1 MRFGVRTFSGIL
13 MVFSVQESWA
23 TWSWD
28 PTPPIAT
35 MVSPNMA
42 SCEIPDR
49 TKLWRFFGGNSSI
62 IWGFS
67 MIFPAMT
74 GRNCPK
80 YPIRAAVNRG
90 HPEIVFR
97 SQSPAGSPKY
107 SILCAFDLEGLV
119 GGRHQRYFYY
129 RKTWNYRS
137 VFITSIVFH
146 CCSVIFQSVQPDF
159 GLPKLE
165 LAVFQDFPSSHG
177 LVETGKV
184 GAGHDTLC
192 TATTRLP
199 SFNGHFS
206 YLNWSYCTI

>member
-1 MRFGVRTFSGIL
+1 MENHRL
-13 MVFSVQESWA
+13 
-23 TWSWD
+23 
-28 PTPPIAT
+28 
-35 MVSPNMA
+35 
-42 SCEIPDR
+42 
-49 TKLWRFFGGNSSI
+49 

-146 CCSVIFQSVQPDF
+146 SCSVIFQSVQPDF

-177 LVETGKV
+177 LVETWEGWRGTWYPCMEFFICV
-184 GAGHDTLC
+184 LQRQGFLVSMAIS
-192 TATTRLP
+192 AT
-199 SFNGHFS
+199 
-206 YLNWSYCTI
+206 

>member
-1 MRFGVRTFSGIL
+1 
-13 MVFSVQESWA
+13 MVFSFQESWA

-28 PTPPIAT
+28 PTPPPIAT

-49 TKLWRFFGGNSSI
+49 IKLWMFFGGKSSI
-62 IWGFS
+62 TWGFS

-107 SILCAFDLEGLV
+107 SILCAFDLKGLV

-129 RKTWNYRS
+129 RKN
-137 VFITSIVFH
+137 
-146 CCSVIFQSVQPDF
+146 
-159 GLPKLE
+159 LE
-165 LAVFQDFPSSHG
+165 LPICFYNIHSFSLLICVVFSIGP
-177 LVETGKV
+177 
-184 GAGHDTLC
+184 ARC
-192 TATTRLP
+192 WATIT
-199 SFNGHFS
+199 
-206 YLNWSYCTI
+206 